1 MSLDL
6 CIQEIALFYRLIND
20 IQVQVTELV
29 IKFPD
34 GTMIVVK

>member
-1 MSLDL
+1 MSIEL
-6 CIQEIALFYRLIND
+6 CLHEIALFYRLIND

-34 GTMIVVK
+34 GTKIVVK